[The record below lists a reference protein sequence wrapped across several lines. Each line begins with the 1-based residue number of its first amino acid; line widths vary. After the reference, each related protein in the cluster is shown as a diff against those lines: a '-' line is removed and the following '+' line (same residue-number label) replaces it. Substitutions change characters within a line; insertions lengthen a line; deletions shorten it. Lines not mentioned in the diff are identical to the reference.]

1 MHVTCMTSKVGKGE
15 HGLATQIPHQI
26 VVYPNRVKLLGYAL
40 TCSLGTAVSL
50 FVCLLL
56 VSGSR
61 PVNLQL
67 GVLATVLAVIE
78 ILGRLLIGTVMLAT
92 ALVLAAVVVCIIYRI
107 LVRKPSAIINS
118 HGIIDQCSLFAGG
131 LGLIRWDEIENIILY
146 AYRKNLKYFCITT
159 HEKRAPANPLIRLFR
174 RSITLFLLD
183 GANLPQWLL
192 STPVNDIAAEIERC
206 YQATLLVHEIDIIDW
221 LPSSNE

>member
-15 HGLATQIPHQI
+15 HGLATDIPHQF

-78 ILGRLLIGTVMLAT
+78 ILGRLLIGAVLLAL
-92 ALVLAAVVVCIIYRI
+92 ALVLATVVVCIIYRI
-107 LVRKPSAIINS
+107 LIRKPSAIINS
-118 HGIIDQCSLFAGG
+118 DGIIDQCSLIAGG
-131 LGLIRWDEIENIILY
+131 LGLIRWDEIENIALY
-146 AYRKNLKYFCITT
+146 AYRKNVKYFCVMTQD
-159 HEKRAPANPLIRLFR
+159 KRAPASPLIGLFR
-174 RSITLFLLD
+174 RSITLFLVD

-192 STPVNDIAAEIERC
+192 STPVKDIAAEIELH
-206 YQATLLVHEIDIIDW
+206 YQATLLAHEITIIDW
-221 LPSSNE
+221 LPTSGE